1 MLIGGQKDFSKSTD
15 SQHLR
20 VLADMVILLKLGDS
34 LLTETLPGGNE
45 LFILASI
52 FYGWSL

>member
-52 FYGWSL
+52 FYRWSL